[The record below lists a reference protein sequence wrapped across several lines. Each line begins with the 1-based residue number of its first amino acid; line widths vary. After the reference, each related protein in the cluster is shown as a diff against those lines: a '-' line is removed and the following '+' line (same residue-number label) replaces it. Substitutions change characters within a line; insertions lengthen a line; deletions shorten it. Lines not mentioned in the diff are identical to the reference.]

1 MRSHSR
7 PLPRMRNW
15 LDFVLR
21 KRDTGYFLNWR
32 LDHETDCNSVVR
44 GWGMKA
50 ICVRGRGGPEAFAYE
65 EAPRPRPGEG
75 EVLVRVHAAGVIHT
89 ELSWVPTW
97 TTRAGEPRPLPV
109 IPGHEFSGA
118 IAALG
123 ARVSDVG
130 VGDLVYGLND
140 WYRDGASAEYC
151 VARVAD
157 IAHKP
162 AGVDHIHAAAT
173 PISAL
178 TAWQG
183 LVERAGLAA
192 GQRVLIHGAAGGV
205 GTFAVQ
211 LARWRGAR
219 VTGTASAANLDF
231 VRSLGADEVIDYRAE
246 RFEDVVRDV
255 DVVFDT
261 VGGETLERSWGVLK
275 PGGRLV
281 TVAASGEQTTDER
294 IRAAYFIV
302 EPSRTQLAEIARLID
317 GGTLRPVVGAV
328 FPLAEA
334 RTGRTSRCSRRGR
347 HDGFPRHE
355 VLAAGPAERF
365 VSKKLSGDSAFE
377 IV

>member
-1 MRSHSR
+1 
-7 PLPRMRNW
+7 
-15 LDFVLR
+15 
-21 KRDTGYFLNWR
+21 
-32 LDHETDCNSVVR
+32 
-44 GWGMKA
+44 MKA
-50 ICVRGRGGPEAFAYE
+50 IRLHAHRGPEAFAYE
-65 EAPRPRPGEG
+65 EAPQPRPGEG

-89 ELSWVPTW
+89 ELGWVPTW

-109 IPGHEFSGA
+109 IPGHEFSGE

-123 ARVSDVG
+123 TAVRDVG
-130 VGDLVYGLND
+130 VGNPVYGLND

-157 IAHKP
+157 FARKP
-162 AGVDHIHAAAT
+162 TSVDHVHAAAT

-192 GQRVLIHGAAGGV
+192 GQGVLIHGAAGGV

-219 VTGTASAANLDF
+219 VTATASAANLDF
-231 VRSLGADEVIDYRAE
+231 VRRLGADEVIDYRAE

-281 TVAASGEQTTDER
+281 TVAASGEETTDER

-302 EPSRTQLAEIARLID
+302 EPSRTQLAEIAQLID
-317 GGTLRPVVGAV
+317 GGALRPVVGAM

-334 RTGRTSRCSRRGR
+334 RQAYQHKPSRGKVVLRVV
-347 HDGFPRHE
+347 DGGG
-355 VLAAGPAERF
+355 AT
-365 VSKKLSGDSAFE
+365 
-377 IV
+377 

>member
-1 MRSHSR
+1 
-7 PLPRMRNW
+7 
-15 LDFVLR
+15 
-21 KRDTGYFLNWR
+21 
-32 LDHETDCNSVVR
+32 
-44 GWGMKA
+44 MKA
-50 ICVRGRGGPEAFAYE
+50 ICLHARGGPEAFAFE
-65 EAPRPRPGEG
+65 DAPQPRPGEG

-89 ELSWVPTW
+89 ELGWVPTW

-109 IPGHEFSGA
+109 IPGHEFSGE

-123 ARVSDVG
+123 AAVKAVG
-130 VGDLVYGLND
+130 VGDLVYGIYD
-140 WYRDGASAEYC
+140 WYRDGALAEYC

-157 IAHKP
+157 FTGKP
-162 AGVDHIHAAAT
+162 AGVDHVHAAAT

-192 GQRVLIHGAAGGV
+192 GERVLIHGAAGGV

-211 LARWRGAR
+211 LACWRGAR

-281 TVAASGEQTTDER
+281 TVAASGERTTDER

-302 EPSRTQLAEIARLID
+302 EPSRAQLMEIARLID
-317 GGTLRPVVGAV
+317 GGRAP
-328 FPLAEA
+328 P
-334 RTGRTSRCSRRGR
+334 GRWRSVPARRGEASVSVQAC
-347 HDGFPRHE
+347 PR
-355 VLAAGPAERF
+355 
-365 VSKKLSGDSAFE
+365 
-377 IV
+377 

>member
-1 MRSHSR
+1 
-7 PLPRMRNW
+7 
-15 LDFVLR
+15 
-21 KRDTGYFLNWR
+21 
-32 LDHETDCNSVVR
+32 
-44 GWGMKA
+44 MKA
-50 ICVRGRGGPEAFAYE
+50 SCLRGRGGPEAYAYE
-65 EAPRPRPGEG
+65 VAPQPRPGEG
-75 EVLVRVHAAGVIHT
+75 EGLVRVHAAGVIHT

-109 IPGHEFSGA
+109 IPGHEFSGE
-118 IAALG
+118 IAAMG
-123 ARVSDVG
+123 AGVRDLG

-140 WYRDGASAEYC
+140 WYRNGAQADYC
-151 VARVAD
+151 VALVAD
-157 IAHKP
+157 CAPKP
-162 AGVDHIHAAAT
+162 ASVDHVHAAAT

-205 GTFAVQ
+205 GTIAVQ

-231 VRSLGADEVIDYRAE
+231 VRGLGADEVIDYRAE

-281 TVAASGEQTTDER
+281 TVAASGEQTTDAR
-294 IRAAYFIV
+294 TRAADFTG
-302 EPSRTQLAEIARLID
+302 EPNRTQLARMHPLISGGRL
-317 GGTLRPVVGAV
+317 G
-328 FPLAEA
+328 
-334 RTGRTSRCSRRGR
+334 
-347 HDGFPRHE
+347 
-355 VLAAGPAERF
+355 
-365 VSKKLSGDSAFE
+365 
-377 IV
+377 

>member
-1 MRSHSR
+1 
-7 PLPRMRNW
+7 
-15 LDFVLR
+15 
-21 KRDTGYFLNWR
+21 
-32 LDHETDCNSVVR
+32 
-44 GWGMKA
+44 MKA
-50 ICVRGRGGPEAFAYE
+50 ICLRTRASPEAFAYE
-65 EAPRPRPGEG
+65 EAPQPRPGEG
-75 EVLVRVHAAGVIHT
+75 EVLVRVHAAGVIQT

-109 IPGHEFSGA
+109 IPGHEFSGE
-118 IAALG
+118 IAAMGTG
-123 ARVSDVG
+123 ARDVS

-140 WYRDGASAEYC
+140 WYRDGASPEYC

-157 IAHKP
+157 IARKP
-162 AGVDHIHAAAT
+162 AGVDHIDAAAT

-178 TAWQG
+178 TAWHG

-192 GQRVLIHGAAGGV
+192 GERVLIHGAAGGV

-211 LARWRGAR
+211 LACWRGAR

-281 TVAASGEQTTDER
+281 TVAASGERTTDER

-302 EPSRTQLAEIARLID
+302 EPSRAQLMEIARLID
-317 GGTLRPVVGAV
+317 GGRAP
-328 FPLAEA
+328 P
-334 RTGRTSRCSRRGR
+334 GRWRSVPARRGEASVSVQAC
-347 HDGFPRHE
+347 PR
-355 VLAAGPAERF
+355 
-365 VSKKLSGDSAFE
+365 
-377 IV
+377 

>member
-1 MRSHSR
+1 MPSGARLSFSVR
-7 PLPRMRNW
+7 P
-15 LDFVLR
+15 
-21 KRDTGYFLNWR
+21 TAAWR
-32 LDHETDCNSVVR
+32 WD
-44 GWGMKA
+44 MKA
-50 ICVRGRGGPEAFAYE
+50 IRLHARGGPEAVAYE
-65 EAPRPRPGEG
+65 EAPQPHPGEG
-75 EVLVRVHAAGVIHT
+75 EVLVRVHSAGVIHT
-89 ELSWVPTW
+89 ELGWVPTW
-97 TTRAGEPRPLPV
+97 STPAGEPRPLPV
-109 IPGHEFSGA
+109 IPGHEFSGE

-123 ARVSDVG
+123 AGVRDVG

-140 WYRDGASAEYC
+140 WYRDGAWAEYC

-162 AGVDHIHAAAT
+162 AGIDHVHAAAT

-178 TAWQG
+178 TVWQG

-219 VTGTASAANLDF
+219 VTGTSSAANLDF
-231 VRSLGADEVIDYRAE
+231 VRSLGADAVIDYRAE
-246 RFEDVVRDV
+246 QFEDVVRDM

-328 FPLAEA
+328 FPLAE
-334 RTGRTSRCSRRGR
+334 GRQ
-347 HDGFPRHE
+347 
-355 VLAAGPAERF
+355 AGQP
-365 VSKKLSGDSAFE
+365 KPC
-377 IV
+377 

>member
-1 MRSHSR
+1 
-7 PLPRMRNW
+7 
-15 LDFVLR
+15 
-21 KRDTGYFLNWR
+21 
-32 LDHETDCNSVVR
+32 
-44 GWGMKA
+44 MKA
-50 ICVRGRGGPEAFAYE
+50 ICLRARGSPEALTYG
-65 EAPRPRPGEG
+65 EAQQPSPGEG
-75 EVLVRVHAAGVIHT
+75 EVLVRVHAAGVIQT

-97 TTRAGEPRPLPV
+97 TTRAGGPRPLPV
-109 IPGHEFSGA
+109 IPGHEFSGE

-123 ARVSDVG
+123 AGVRDAG

-157 IAHKP
+157 IAGKP
-162 AGVDHIHAAAT
+162 AGVDHVHAAAT

-205 GTFAVQ
+205 GNLAVQ
-211 LARWRGAR
+211 LAHWRGGR
-219 VTGTASAANLDF
+219 VAATAAADNLDF
-231 VRSLGADEVIDYRAE
+231 VRSLGAEEVIDYRAD
-246 RFEDVVRDV
+246 RFEDVVRHV

-261 VGGETLERSWGVLK
+261 VGGETLERSWSVLK

-281 TVAASGEQTTDER
+281 TVAASEEQTTDER

-317 GGTLRPVVGAV
+317 GGALRPVVGAV

-334 RTGRTSRCSRRGR
+334 RQAYQHKPVRGKV
-347 HDGFPRHE
+347 
-355 VLAAGPAERF
+355 VLR
-365 VSKKLSGDSAFE
+365 VVD
-377 IV
+377 

>member
-1 MRSHSR
+1 
-7 PLPRMRNW
+7 
-15 LDFVLR
+15 
-21 KRDTGYFLNWR
+21 
-32 LDHETDCNSVVR
+32 
-44 GWGMKA
+44 MKA
-50 ICVRGRGGPEAFAYE
+50 ICLRGRGGPEAFAYE
-65 EAPRPRPGEG
+65 EAPQPRPGEG

-109 IPGHEFSGA
+109 IPGHEFSGE
-118 IAALG
+118 IAAMG
-123 ARVSDVG
+123 AGVRDLG

-140 WYRDGASAEYC
+140 WYRNGAQADYC
-151 VARVAD
+151 VALVAD
-157 IAHKP
+157 CAPKP
-162 AGVDHIHAAAT
+162 ASVDHIHAAAT

-231 VRSLGADEVIDYRAE
+231 VRGLGADEVIDYRAE

-281 TVAASGEQTTDER
+281 RA
-294 IRAAYFIV
+294 RAADRRGCAP
-302 EPSRTQLAEIARLID
+302 PSRWRRVPA
-317 GGTLRPVVGAV
+317 
-328 FPLAEA
+328 
-334 RTGRTSRCSRRGR
+334 RRG
-347 HDGFPRHE
+347 
-355 VLAAGPAERF
+355 AAGVSAQAEPRQGG
-365 VSKKLSGDSAFE
+365 STRG
-377 IV
+377 